1 MDCILCKTIEPI
13 ISVLV
18 PSLPILHFQT
28 IPLKRPK
35 NALFQGWII
44 IWQFPQHKYSFGDSS
59 PLESIHNL
67 AAWRLQLPAPRRTIH
82 TVIATSRHRQIS
94 RLHTAGRQAAGAFRL
109 KTAFFIFWDHKRV
122 RQNRQQTTSPK
133 ISTTIP
139 SFTPTTITVWSP
151 EGEFWFLKVVFI
163 LCNLINIPH

>member
-67 AAWRLQLPAPRRTIH
+67 AAWRLQLTAPRTIH
-82 TVIATSRHRQIS
+82 TDSHSHFAASSDIQTTH
-94 RLHTAGRQAAGAFRL
+94 GRQAAGAFRL